1 MLCVALLFSFGIC
14 MKCWRAAYSLVVSF
28 CLAFS
33 VAAKDIVVAQTLDLS
48 GLSNLGKDFSNGVRT
63 YFDSVNERGGVRGR
77 RISFVQLDD
86 SGRSADAA
94 ANVDKLLL
102 ENVVDAMI
110 ASTSEETLLA
120 TANAPRLRASSLL
133 LIGAPTGTD
142 LERAGIATRVLP
154 VRATYRDEARVLL
167 DYLKTFSE
175 GAVALVRGDG
185 PDADACVLALREE
198 ARARKLSFVFDDTAQ
213 KWLQR
218 AAAKSS
224 LGAVIIVGDA
234 LGVAPTL
241 RHARN
246 TAPMAVVL
254 GFSTVDHRTLIEI
267 AGASAKGML
276 ITQTVPPPGKSIH
289 PFQREH
295 RAMMKKYRD
304 EPPTQHT
311 LEGYVVARLLVSA
324 LERVDGE
331 PTAVKVSAA
340 LRSLPPIDLG
350 PMRVAGRRG
359 AANGYVDMTAIS
371 SKGGLVE

>member
-1 MLCVALLFSFGIC
+1 MNGL
-14 MKCWRAAYSLVVSF
+14 RAAL
-28 CLAFS
+28 CLAAGFCIVS
-33 VAAKDIVVAQTLDLS
+33 PLMAKDIVVAQTLDLS

-63 YFDSVNERGGVRGR
+63 YFDAVNARGGVRGR

-86 SGRSADAA
+86 SGRAADAV

-102 ENVVDAMI
+102 ENDVDAMI
-110 ASTSEETLLA
+110 APTSEETLLA
-120 TANAPRLRASSLL
+120 AANVPRLRSAGLL
-133 LIGAPTGTD
+133 LFGSPTGSD
-142 LERAGIATRVLP
+142 LERARIAARVLP

-198 ARARKLSFVFDDTAQ
+198 ARARNLTFAFDDTAQ

-218 AAAKSS
+218 ASS
-224 LGAVIIVGDA
+224 KPALGAVIIAGDA
-234 LGVAPTL
+234 LGVAPAL
-241 RHARN
+241 QHARK
-246 TAPMAVVL
+246 TAPVATIL
-254 GFSTVDHRTLIEI
+254 GFSTVDHRTLVEI
-267 AGASAKGML
+267 SGTSAKGML
-276 ITQTVPPPGKSIH
+276 ITQTVPPPGKTIH

-295 RAMMKKYRD
+295 RAMMKQYRD
-304 EPPTQHT
+304 ELPTQHT

-331 PTAVKVSAA
+331 PTAAKVSAA
-340 LRSLPPIDLG
+340 LREVPAIELG
-350 PMRVAGRRG
+350 PMRVAGRSVGVVNR
-359 AANGYVDMTAIS
+359 YVDMTAIS

>member
-1 MLCVALLFSFGIC
+1 MNGL
-14 MKCWRAAYSLVVSF
+14 RAALWSAVGF
-28 CLAFS
+28 CLCFPA
-33 VAAKDIVVAQTLDLS
+33 VAKDIVVAQTLDLS

-63 YFDSVNERGGVRGR
+63 YFDAVNARGGVRGR
-77 RISFVQLDD
+77 RISLVQLDD
-86 SGRSADAA
+86 SGRAADAA

-102 ENVVDAMI
+102 GNDVDAMI
-110 ASTSEETLLA
+110 APTSEETLLA
-120 TANAPRLRASSLL
+120 AANAPRLLASALL
-133 LIGAPTGTD
+133 LTGAPTGTD
-142 LERAGIATRVLP
+142 LGRAGIAARALP

-185 PDADACVLALREE
+185 PDAEACVLALREE
-198 ARARKLSFVFDDTAQ
+198 GRARGLSLAFDDTAQ

-224 LGAVIIVGDA
+224 LGAVIIAGDA
-234 LGVAPTL
+234 LGVAPAL
-241 RHARN
+241 QRARKA
-246 TAPMAVVL
+246 APMAAVL
-254 GFSTVDHRTLIEI
+254 GFSTVDHRTLVEI

-276 ITQTVPPPGKSIH
+276 ITQTVPPPGKTIH

-331 PTAVKVSAA
+331 PSAAKVSAA
-340 LRSLPPIDLG
+340 LRDAPAIELG
-350 PMRVAGRRG
+350 PMRVAGRGVG
-359 AANGYVDMTAIS
+359 AANRYVDLTAIS